1 MPPGKLARRRDAGSF
16 RSTRISLISSE
27 SQVMRGVRYSR
38 LPSTAGSIALLG
50 IFAAKSVQAGDFVP
64 MPWLLAQT
72 ADAARSDGFHM
83 DIVKLLPALALFLI
97 WIPTTWWVD
106 DDGFDLDLEKRM
118 AWSSAMVLSG
128 IVGLLVLLLVPNVI
142 VGIAVMALA
151 YLVTTLAY
159 VVHRNGQVGETD
171 KVLSAY
177 HFGELGNSFFG
188 LLGARKKVFNRNKA
202 AALAG
207 VPVEFIGIDLN
218 TKVMD
223 MFRVARAQQNALFEE
238 VQSLVYDAVRRRS
251 TDIYLEPGQDGLQ
264 VRYRIDGILQMAEP
278 FDAEAGPEVVD
289 IVKTLCGMNVE
300 DRRKPQE
307 GTFSAKVEGRSI
319 DARVASAGTKMGEK
333 VAIRL
338 FDKAQMVTKL
348 EQLGLTT
355 KEEEKFRAASEK
367 DSGLILG
374 VGPVGCGKSTTVYAF
389 LRSMDPLTRDIKT
402 LEEVVEQTIENI
414 PAEEFNARSGETI
427 TDRLKSILR
436 TDPQVV
442 MLSDFKDD
450 DLAAVALQ
458 AASTNRLILS
468 SFTGTDA
475 IKGIMQLVERGLS
488 RDALASSLLLI
499 FSQRLVRTLCEA
511 CKEPYQPKPE
521 FLKKNN
527 LPEDTEAFYR
537 PPTEPQP
544 QVCGDRMSRGECE
557 GNGFV
562 GRTGIFEVLEI
573 TDPIREIILNNP
585 TEAALRAAA
594 AQQRMTTLP
603 RNGLRLV
610 LEGRISIDE
619 LMRAMK

>member
-1 MPPGKLARRRDAGSF
+1 
-16 RSTRISLISSE
+16 
-27 SQVMRGVRYSR
+27 MRGVRYSR
-38 LPSTAGSIALLG
+38 SRSVAGALSFLG
-50 IFAAKSVQAGDFVP
+50 VLATSSVQAGDFAS
-64 MPWLLAQT
+64 MPWILAQT
-72 ADAARSDGFHM
+72 ADAARSEGFYM
-83 DIVKLLPALALFLI
+83 DILKLLPGLALFLV
-97 WIPTTWWVD
+97 WLPTTWWVD
-106 DDGFDLDLEKRM
+106 DDAFELDLEKRM
-118 AWSSAMVLSG
+118 AWSTAMVLAG
-128 IVGLLVLLLVPNVI
+128 IVGMLVLFLVPNVI
-142 VGIAVMALA
+142 VGIAVMTLA

-177 HFGELGNSFFG
+177 HFGDLGNRFFG
-188 LLGARKKVFNRNKA
+188 LLGAKKKVFNHNKA
-202 AALAG
+202 SASAG

-218 TKVMD
+218 TKALD

-307 GTFSAKVEGRSI
+307 GTFAAKVEGRNI

-338 FDKAQMVTKL
+338 FDKANMVTKL
-348 EQLGLTT
+348 EQLGLTS
-355 KEEEKFRAASEK
+355 KEEEKIRAASEK
-367 DSGLILG
+367 ETGLILG
-374 VGPVGCGKSTTVYAF
+374 VGPAGCGKTTTIYAI
-389 LRSMDPLTRDIKT
+389 LRAMDPLTRDIKT
-402 LEEVVEQTIENI
+402 LEEVVEQTIDNI
-414 PAEEFNARSGETI
+414 PAEEYNPRSGETI
-427 TDRLKSILR
+427 TERLKSTLR

-442 MLSDFKDD
+442 MLSDLKDD
-450 DLAAVALQ
+450 ELAAVALQ

-468 SFTGTDA
+468 SFTGADA
-475 IKGIMQLVERGLS
+475 TKGIMQLLERGLS
-488 RDALASSLLLI
+488 RDALSSSLSLI
-499 FSQRLVRTLCEA
+499 FSQRLVRTLCDA

-544 QVCGDRMSRGECE
+544 QICGECE

-562 GRTGIFEVLEI
+562 GRTAIFEVLEV
-573 TDPIREIILNNP
+573 TDQIREIILNNP
-585 TEAALRAAA
+585 TEHALRAAA

-610 LEGRISIDE
+610 LEGRTSIDE
-619 LMRAMK
+619 LMRSMK